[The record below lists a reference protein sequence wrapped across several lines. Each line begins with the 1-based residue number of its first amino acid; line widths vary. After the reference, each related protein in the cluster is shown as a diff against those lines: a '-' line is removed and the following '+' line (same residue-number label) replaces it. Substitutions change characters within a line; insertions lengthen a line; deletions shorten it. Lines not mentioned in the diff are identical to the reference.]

1 MAYPYCR
8 ANPDG
13 LPRLQY
19 ISMVMTDSSMTDSN
33 KSLEMNALALKY
45 LQDDQLTEL
54 AQFTVHKQRDNR
66 HTETSLLRQVSL
78 HVKLNHSVKKTPT
91 HVCHQVLQYLCRIAR
106 SGRAPESELGWL
118 LFPMFT
124 IFTLPGAESL
134 SQSNFTPGSQIQVSV
149 KIQVESYR

>member
-1 MAYPYCR
+1 MITLFSIAYRYCR
-8 ANPDG
+8 ANADG

-19 ISMVMTDSSMTDSN
+19 ISMVMTDSSMADSN

-78 HVKLNHSVKKTPT
+78 YVKL
-91 HVCHQVLQYLCRIAR
+91 
-106 SGRAPESELGWL
+106 
-118 LFPMFT
+118 
-124 IFTLPGAESL
+124 
-134 SQSNFTPGSQIQVSV
+134 
-149 KIQVESYR
+149 KIRPFN